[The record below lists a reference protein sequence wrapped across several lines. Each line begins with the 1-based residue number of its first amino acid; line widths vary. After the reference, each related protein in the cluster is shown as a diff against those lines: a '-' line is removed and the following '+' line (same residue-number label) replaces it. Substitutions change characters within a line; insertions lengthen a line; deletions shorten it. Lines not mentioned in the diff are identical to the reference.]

1 MFISGDKLW
10 DKGVGNHVLSLR
22 SGAATKLNSERISN
36 RSIHAGAKSIS
47 NFKMADVSAVQFRLL
62 ISSGAVN
69 W

>member
-1 MFISGDKLW
+1 MGYR
-10 DKGVGNHVLSLR
+10 VGNHVLSLR

-36 RSIHAGAKSIS
+36 IHAGAKSIS
-47 NFKMADVSAVQFRLL
+47 YFKMADVSAVQLRLL